1 MIKTSDMK
9 IIRVL
14 LLCTALIT
22 VQGVYEECSAQK
34 WSLATN
40 AVEWLNLG
48 TMNIEGSVAVA
59 RKITV
64 NVGTRYNPWTYA
76 KGTDH
81 QFQNRKKAFKA
92 GIRYWPWYVYS
103 GWWIE
108 VDAQYMEYN
117 RGGIFSSKIE
127 EGDAFGGV
135 LSFGYSLMLT
145 KNWNIEFGAG
155 VWGGFTEYTSYDCP
169 VCGRV
174 TDKGRKNFILPDDL
188 KVSMVFTF

>member
-1 MIKTSDMK
+1 MK

-14 LLCTALIT
+14 LFCTVLMII
-22 VQGVYEECSAQK
+22 QGTQKQCQAQR
-34 WSLATN
+34 WSLSTN
-40 AVEWLNLG
+40 IVEWLDLG

-76 KGTDH
+76 KDTNH

-92 GIRYWPWYVYS
+92 GVRYWPWYVYS

-108 VDAQYMEYN
+108 ADAQYMEYN
-117 RGGIFSSKIE
+117 RGGIFHSWTE
-127 EGDAFGGV
+127 EGDAIGGV
-135 LSFGYSLMLT
+135 FSFGYTLMLT

-155 VWGGFTEYTSYDCP
+155 FWAGKTDYNRYDCP
-169 VCGRV
+169 FCGRV
-174 TDKGRKNFILPDDL
+174 TERGDKFFILPDDM
-188 KVSMVFTF
+188 KVSMVLTF

>member
-22 VQGVYEECSAQK
+22 VQGIHEECSAQK

-40 AVEWLNLG
+40 AVDWLNLG
-48 TMNIEGSVAVA
+48 TMNIEVSAAVA
-59 RKITV
+59 RKVTL
-64 NVGTRYNPWTYA
+64 NVGARYNPWTYA
-76 KGTDH
+76 KDTDH
-81 QFQNRKKAFKA
+81 QFQNKKKAFKA
-92 GIRYWPWYVYS
+92 GVRYWPWYVYS

-108 VDAQYMEYN
+108 CDAQYMEYN
-117 RGGIFSSKIE
+117 RGGIFSRKTE

-155 VWGGFTEYTSYDCP
+155 LWAGSTKYTSYDCP

-174 TDKGRKNFILPDDL
+174 TDKGDKFFILPDDL
-188 KVSMVFTF
+188 KVSMVLTF